1 MDAMYK
7 FPAFAGTPPRR
18 VRDGDP
24 HGRRL
29 RHGGS
34 VALGGSAALVQY
46 SPTRREYFVR
56 NHRPA
61 GARPC
66 CETLHY
72 EDCGSEGCTPQYAGN
87 ISRMVH
93 TLAHGNTNYSE
104 TRDVVYAY
112 DLMNR
117 LVNVDDSEIDLFDE
131 VFAYDAQGRIVS
143 QRRGANVTATSGGE
157 YAYYAQSNK
166 LEKVSVGMSD
176 SVDAERLMNADSNF
190 VYDADGNMTGDRSKK
205 MSVSYDYRG
214 LPTEFVREVPS
225 ATGVAGEADS
235 VRLVMTYDGSGS
247 RIGKRYERRNA
258 GDTAWA
264 LKLATHY
271 TGLGS
276 EIRENG
282 DGSAKVVVN
291 LPQGLGRYGVESAS
305 ESVASSVPSF
315 EYYLK
320 NHLGSTM
327 LVYGVG
333 ASNSVKAAYGY
344 RAFGEQVDLAVPT
357 DKVTENFTGKELD
370 DETSL
375 GYWGARYLDQMLGM
389 WVSVD
394 TKRQFASPYLY
405 VGNGANPVVGVDKDG
420 NDVVVVNNEPS
431 LVKNINQSSY
441 DQFTTDKYGSL
452 VPSCV
457 LKPNTKGNVYYG
469 ERLNSAIE
477 SPNTLFLYQDTKGDY
492 SKYGEGV
499 TLKAST
505 GYNDAI
511 SVVSGKPYG
520 KSSAA
525 QNEVH
530 EIVAH
535 GIPFIL
541 GDRDP
546 AASAMDEEWKAIQG
560 VYPYPDDVPDHPI
573 GDPQ

>member
-1 MDAMYK
+1 MNHLYEFSAPGK
-7 FPAFAGTPPRR
+7 NLPRS

-46 SPTRREYFVR
+46 RPTRREYFVR
-56 NHRPA
+56 SRRLA
-61 GARPC
+61 GARPY
-66 CETLHY
+66 CETLYY
-72 EDCGSEGCTPQYAGN
+72 EDCGSAGCTPQYAGN

-93 TLAHGNTNYSE
+93 SLAHGNTDYSE

-117 LVNVDDSEIDLFDE
+117 LTNVNDADIDDFDE
-131 VFAYDAQGRIVS
+131 TFAYDPQGRMTA
-143 QRRGANVTATSGGE
+143 QRRGANVTAASGGE
-157 YAYYAQSNK
+157 YGYYAGTNR
-166 LEKVSVGMSD
+166 LEKVSSGMGGTAD
-176 SVDAERLMNADSNF
+176 DRHMGADSNF
-190 VYDADGNMTGDRSKK
+190 AYDADGNMTYDASKN
-205 MSVSYDYRG
+205 MTVTYDWRG
-214 LPTEFVREVPS
+214 LPTEILREVPA
-225 ATGVAGEADS
+225 ATGIVGEVDT
-235 VRLVMTYDGSGS
+235 VRLLMTYDGRGS

-264 LKLATHY
+264 LPLATHY

-282 DGSAKVVVN
+282 LDKTARVVVSR
-291 LPQGLGRYGVESAS
+291 PQGLGRYGVESAS
-305 ESVASSVPSF
+305 ESVANAVPSF

-333 ASNSVKAAYGY
+333 ASQGVRAAYDY

-505 GYNDAI
+505 GYNDA
-511 SVVSGKPYG
+511 S
-520 KSSAA
+520 
-525 QNEVH
+525 
-530 EIVAH
+530 
-535 GIPFIL
+535 
-541 GDRDP
+541 
-546 AASAMDEEWKAIQG
+546 
-560 VYPYPDDVPDHPI
+560 
-573 GDPQ
+573 

>member
-1 MDAMYK
+1 ML
-7 FPAFAGTPPRR
+7 FPLHRTSSCRVPFPRR

-24 HGRRL
+24 HGRSL

-46 SPTRREYFVR
+46 SPARRTYFVR
-56 NHRPA
+56 NDRVAGTRPV
-61 GARPC
+61 P
-66 CETLHY
+66 ETLYY
-72 EDCGSEGCTPQYAGN
+72 EDCGGAGCTPQYNGN
-87 ISRMVH
+87 VSRMAH
-93 TLAHGNTNYSE
+93 ELAHGNAGYGES
-104 TRDVVYAY
+104 RDVTYAY

-117 LVNVDDSEIDLFDE
+117 LTKVDDADMDGFDE
-131 VFAYDAQGRIVS
+131 TFAYDLQGRITA
-143 QRRGANVTATSGGE
+143 QRRGADAANASGGE
-157 YAYYAQSNK
+157 YSYYAQSNK
-166 LEKVSVGMSD
+166 LEKVSAGMGGTAD
-176 SVDAERLMNADSNF
+176 SRGMGADSNF
-190 VYDADGNMTGDRSKK
+190 VYDADGNMTYDASKN
-205 MSVSYDYRG
+205 MTVTYDWRG
-214 LPTEFVREVPS
+214 LPTEFAKE
-225 ATGVAGEADS
+225 DS
-235 VRLVMTYDGSGS
+235 DGDSTRLVINYDGAGT
-247 RIGKRYERRNA
+247 RISKRMEKKYA
-258 GDTAWA
+258 GDTDWTHVMT
-264 LKLATHY
+264 THY

-282 DGSAKVVVN
+282 LDGTARVVVS

-535 GIPFIL
+535 GIPFSL

>member
-1 MDAMYK
+1 MNHLYEFSAPGK
-7 FPAFAGTPPRR
+7 NLPRS

-46 SPTRREYFVR
+46 RPTRREYFVR
-56 NHRPA
+56 SRRLA
-61 GARPC
+61 GARPY
-66 CETLHY
+66 CETLYY
-72 EDCGSEGCTPQYAGN
+72 EDCGSAGCTPQYAGN

-93 TLAHGNTNYSE
+93 SLAHGNTDYSE

-117 LVNVDDSEIDLFDE
+117 LTNVNDADIDDFDE
-131 VFAYDAQGRIVS
+131 TFAYDPQGRMTA
-143 QRRGANVTATSGGE
+143 QRRGANVTAASGGE
-157 YAYYAQSNK
+157 YGYYAGTNR
-166 LEKVSVGMSD
+166 LEKVSSGMGGTAD
-176 SVDAERLMNADSNF
+176 DRHMGADSNF
-190 VYDADGNMTGDRSKK
+190 VYDRDGNMTYDASKN
-205 MSVSYDYRG
+205 MTVTYDWRG

-225 ATGVAGEADS
+225 ATGIVGEVDT
-235 VRLVMTYDGSGS
+235 VRLLMTYDGSGS

-264 LKLATHY
+264 LQLATHY

-282 DGSAKVVVN
+282 LDKTARVVVS

-305 ESVASSVPSF
+305 ESVANAVPSF

-333 ASNSVKAAYGY
+333 ASQGVRAAYDY

-375 GYWGARYLDQMLGM
+375 GYWGARYLDQMLGL
-389 WVSVD
+389 WIAVD

-405 VGNGANPVVGVDKDG
+405 VGNGANSIKFFDDDGNEIYLANNQQQLLGYINQASYNQYTVDKNNMLVSAGTCNENGNKYYSERLDAAIG
-420 NDVVVVNNEPS
+420 SDQSIYARIRPDLNDVTGLLEDNSLLVTITGQNNG
-431 LVKNINQSSY
+431 NSSPAQNLLHEFVSHAIPILLN
-441 DQFTTDKYGSL
+441 DRSPWGSAMQEEQ
-452 VPSCV
+452 
-457 LKPNTKGNVYYG
+457 K
-469 ERLNSAIE
+469 AIE
-477 SPNTLFLYQDTKGDY
+477 
-492 SKYGEGV
+492 GV
-499 TLKAST
+499 FPVQE
-505 GYNDAI
+505 DI
-511 SVVSGKPYG
+511 
-520 KSSAA
+520 
-525 QNEVH
+525 
-530 EIVAH
+530 
-535 GIPFIL
+535 
-541 GDRDP
+541 
-546 AASAMDEEWKAIQG
+546 
-560 VYPYPDDVPDHPI
+560 PDHLI
-573 GDPQ
+573 DERME

>member
-1 MDAMYK
+1 MNHLYEFSAPGK
-7 FPAFAGTPPRR
+7 NLPRS

-46 SPTRREYFVR
+46 RPTRREYFVR
-56 NHRPA
+56 SRRLA
-61 GARPC
+61 GARPY
-66 CETLHY
+66 CETLYY
-72 EDCGSEGCTPQYAGN
+72 EDCGSAGCTPQYAGN

-93 TLAHGNTNYSE
+93 SLAHGNTDYSE

-112 DLMNR
+112 DRMNR
-117 LVNVDDSEIDLFDE
+117 LTNVNDADIDDFDE
-131 VFAYDAQGRIVS
+131 TFAYDPQGRMTA
-143 QRRGANVTATSGGE
+143 QRRGANVTAASGGE
-157 YAYYAQSNK
+157 YGYYAGTNR
-166 LEKVSVGMSD
+166 LEKVSSGMGGTAD
-176 SVDAERLMNADSNF
+176 DRHMGADSNF
-190 VYDADGNMTGDRSKK
+190 AYDADGNMTYDASKN
-205 MSVSYDYRG
+205 MTVTYDWRG

-225 ATGVAGEADS
+225 ATGIVGEVDT
-235 VRLVMTYDGSGS
+235 VRLLMTYDGSGS

-264 LKLATHY
+264 LQLATHY

-282 DGSAKVVVN
+282 LDKTARVVVS

-305 ESVASSVPSF
+305 ESVANAVPSF

-333 ASNSVKAAYGY
+333 ASQGVRAAYDY

-394 TKRQFASPYLY
+394 TKRQFASPYLC